1 MLLRRRFG
9 WSEESTR
16 DPSSFAARG
25 THVGSRAAAEL
36 RRDPPALTLLRRQ
49 NAVRSFNNKNLH
61 LVHHVHFDADRAAL
75 SGVQ

>member
-49 NAVRSFNNKNLH
+49 NAVRTF
-61 LVHHVHFDADRAAL
+61 
-75 SGVQ
+75 VQQQKLASRPSCPF